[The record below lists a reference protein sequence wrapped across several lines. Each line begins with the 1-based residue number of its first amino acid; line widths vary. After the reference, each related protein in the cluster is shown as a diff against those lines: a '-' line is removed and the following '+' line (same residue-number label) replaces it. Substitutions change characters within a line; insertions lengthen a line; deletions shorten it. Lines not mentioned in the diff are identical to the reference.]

1 MTLTRKVGALLLLLT
16 VGSLVGTLAFAL
28 FFSNTTSD
36 GLFLIAGNL
45 RHTRLQQ
52 LYIYALMVRQGND
65 AVRGSLLPLIRETD
79 TLIEAMQQ
87 GGTAVQSGEG
97 LSPLSMANR
106 AREILTQQALD
117 EKMADQQMIALL
129 SANLPVPPDDLRS
142 DGMAVRDIWVRHKLP
157 EAFRTIADAPPLSPP
172 SEEAFTRL
180 NNARDRL
187 LESAAHTRVLVSARL
202 VQQREKLVAILSAI
216 TGLSLFLLLA
226 GLWFTKKYI
235 SEPIRRLEQASAR
248 MKGGDFSHRIPVDSN
263 NDELASLA
271 RTFNDMSAEIHR
283 QVERYKELFE
293 NAADGLF
300 VSDLNWN
307 IISVNKESERM
318 TGYSREE
325 LLSMK
330 VDQIIPRKNL
340 EFVRQKLEEKT
351 TGGQPATTY
360 ELPIMTKDGRQ
371 VVTECSTRLVFEG
384 GKPVAVQGVSRD
396 VTERKRL
403 QEQLWIAQ
411 KMDAVGRLASGIA
424 HDFGNVLT
432 IISGYSA
439 LILATLKPDDP
450 IRSEVEGIQRSAQ
463 RATSM
468 IRHLLSFSSG
478 QVFRPR
484 VINVQPTVIEMVDML
499 RRLIGE
505 DIRLETRFDPVVGAV
520 RMDPGQLEQV
530 VVNLALNARDAMPS
544 GGMLFIE
551 ASQLDLGTTPY
562 VRISLRDSGT
572 GIAPEIL
579 SRIFEPFFST
589 KQHGTGLGLS
599 TVQAIVRQTG
609 GTLSVESR
617 QGVGTTFTLLIPRV
631 SGDETAEEEKV
642 STPRRGTET
651 VLLVE
656 DEIDVRALIRD
667 MLRVYG
673 YNVVEAENQHH
684 ALELCSRRDLKL
696 DVLLTDVVMPN
707 MSGPELAKAIHPMRP
722 ELKVI
727 YMSGHTRDRF
737 AASGISEDSVNFIQK
752 PVMPEA
758 LTARLREVLDAKTH
772 ETLS

>member
-16 VGSLVGTLAFAL
+16 AGSLVGTLAFAL
-28 FFSNTTSD
+28 FFSNSTFD
-36 GLFLIAGNL
+36 GMFLIAGNL
-45 RHTRLQQ
+45 RQTRIQQ
-52 LYIYALMVRQGND
+52 IYIYALMIRQGND
-65 AVRGSLLPLIRETD
+65 AVRGNLIPMIKETD
-79 TLIEAMQQ
+79 RLIEVMAQ
-87 GGTAVQSGEG
+87 GGSEVQSGQG
-97 LSPLSMANR
+97 MSPLSMAR
-106 AREILTQQALD
+106 RTKEILEENAAD
-117 EKMADQQMIALL
+117 ESEADKQLIEMLV
-129 SANLPVPPDDLRS
+129 SHLPEPPDDLLQ
-142 DGMAVRDIWVRHKLP
+142 DGVAIRNIWNQNRLP
-157 EAFRTIADAPPLSPP
+157 AALRTIADAPAMSPP
-172 SEEAFTRL
+172 SEEAF
-180 NNARDRL
+180 ARL
-187 LESAAHTRVLVSARL
+187 LAAREKLIGGAQQARVLVTTRL
-202 VQQREKLVAILSAI
+202 VNQRETLIATLSSIA
-216 TGLSLFLLLA
+216 GLSLFLLGA

-235 SEPIRRLEQASAR
+235 ANPIRRIEQASAV
-248 MKGGDFSHRIPVDSN
+248 MKTGDFSHRIVIDS

-325 LLSMK
+325 LLHMK
-330 VDQIIPRKNL
+330 VDQLIPRKNL
-340 EFVRQKLEEKT
+340 DFVRQKLEEKT
-351 TGGQPATTY
+351 TGGQAATTY

-384 GKPVAVQGVSRD
+384 GRPVAVQGVSRD

-484 VINVQPTVIEMVDML
+484 VINVQPTLIEMVDML

-505 DIRLETRFDPVVGAV
+505 DIRLETRFEPIVGAV

-544 GGMLFIE
+544 GGAFIIE
-551 ASQLDLGTTPY
+551 AGQTELGNAPY
-562 VRISLRDSGT
+562 VRICLRDSGS
-572 GIAPEIL
+572 GIQPEIL

-599 TVQAIVRQTG
+599 TVQAIIRQTG

-617 QGVGTTFTLLIPRV
+617 PGAGTTFTILIPRV
-631 SGDETAEEEKV
+631 SSEETSEGEEIV
-642 STPRRGTET
+642 TVARRGTET

-673 YNVVEAENQHH
+673 YNVVEADDQQH

-707 MSGPELAKAIHPMRP
+707 MSGPELAKAIQRLRP

-737 AASGISEDSVNFIQK
+737 SMSGISEENVNFIQK

-758 LTARLREVLDAKTH
+758 LTARLREVLDAKSHGTAP
-772 ETLS
+772 

>member
-16 VGSLVGTLAFAL
+16 AGSLVGTAAFAL

-36 GLFLIAGNL
+36 GLFLVAGNL
-45 RHTRLQQ
+45 RQTRLQQ
-52 LYIYALMVRQGND
+52 LYLYALMVRQGDNG
-65 AVRGSLLPLIRETD
+65 VRSSLVPLIKETD
-79 TLIEAMQQ
+79 LLIAAMEQ
-87 GGTAVQSGEG
+87 GGSETRAGRE
-97 LSPLSMANR
+97 LSPFSIASR
-106 AREILTQQALD
+106 TKEILRDTAQNEA
-117 EKMADQQMIALL
+117 EADRQMIALF
-129 SANLPVPPDDLRS
+129 SENLPVPPGELQE
-142 DGMAVRDIWVRHKLP
+142 DGIAVREIWLRNRLP
-157 EAFRTIADAPPLSPP
+157 EVLHVIADAPPLSPP
-172 SEEAFTRL
+172 SEQAFARL
-180 NNARDRL
+180 QGARERL
-187 LESAAHTRVLVSARL
+187 LAASTRSRILVTGRI
-202 VQQREKLVAILSAI
+202 VKQRETLVLTLSAI
-216 TGLSLFLLLA
+216 AGLSLVLLAA
-226 GLWFTKKYI
+226 GLWFTKRYI
-235 SEPIRRLEQASAR
+235 SQPIRKLEEASAR
-248 MKGGDFSHRIPVDSN
+248 MKGGDFTHRIPVDSN
-263 NDELASLA
+263 DELAALA

-307 IISVNKESERM
+307 IMAVNKESERM

-325 LLSMK
+325 LLAMK
-330 VDQIIPRKNL
+330 VDQLIPRRNL
-340 EFVRQKLEEKT
+340 DFVRQKLEEKT
-351 TGGQPATTY
+351 EGGQPSTTY

-371 VVTECSTRLVFEG
+371 VITECSTRLVFEG

-450 IRSEVEGIQRSAQ
+450 IRVEVEGIQRSAQ

-484 VINVQPTVIEMVDML
+484 VINVQATLIEMVDML

-505 DIRLETRFDPVVGAV
+505 DIRLETRFEPLVGAV

-544 GGMLFIE
+544 GGIFAIE
-551 ASQLDLGTTPY
+551 AGQVDLGKVSY
-562 VRISLRDSGT
+562 VRIRMRDSGG
-572 GIAPEIL
+572 GIPQEIL

-599 TVQAIVRQTG
+599 TVQSIIRQTG
-609 GTLSVESR
+609 GTLSVESK
-617 QGVGTTFTLLIPRV
+617 QGEGTAFTLLIPRV
-631 SGDETAEEEKV
+631 SGDEISETEENV
-642 STPRRGTET
+642 SIPRRGTET

-673 YNVVEAENQHH
+673 YNVVEAEDQKN
-684 ALELCSRRDLKL
+684 ALELCHRKDLKL
-696 DVLLTDVVMPN
+696 DILLTDVIMPN
-707 MSGPELAKAIHPMRP
+707 MSGPELVKAIQLVRP
-722 ELKVI
+722 ELKVV
-727 YMSGHTRDRF
+727 YMSGHARDRF
-737 AASGISEDSVNFIQK
+737 AKSGIDEETVNFIQK

-758 LTARLREVLDAKTH
+758 LTARLREVLDAPTP
-772 ETLS
+772 

>member
-1 MTLTRKVGALLLLLT
+1 MLLLT
-16 VGSLVGTLAFAL
+16 AGSLIGTVAFAL

-45 RHTRLQQ
+45 RQTRLQQ

-65 AVRGSLLPLIRETD
+65 AVRSSMVPLIKEVD
-79 TLIEAMQQ
+79 LLVGVMEQ
-87 GGTAVQSGEG
+87 GGSAVQVGKG
-97 LSPLSMANR
+97 LGPISIASKAK
-106 AREILTQQALD
+106 AIIIAAGAD
-117 EKMADQQMIALL
+117 EDEADRQMIALL
-129 SANLPVPPDDLRS
+129 SEHLAAPPEDLKS
-142 DGMAVRDIWVRHKLP
+142 NGVAVRKIWTQNRLA
-157 EAFRTIADAPPLSPP
+157 EAFRVIADAPPLGPP
-172 SEEAFTRL
+172 SEDAFARL
-180 NNARDRL
+180 QGSREL
-187 LESAAHTRVLVSARL
+187 LLDAATHSRVLVTARL
-202 VQQREKLVAILSAI
+202 TRQRETLVATLFAI
-216 TGLSLFLLLA
+216 TGLSLFLFVA

-235 SEPIRRLEQASAR
+235 ARPIRKIEEASSR
-248 MKGGDFSHRIPVDSN
+248 MKSGDFSYRIPVDS

-318 TGYSREE
+318 TGYSRQE
-325 LLSMK
+325 LLGMK
-330 VDQIIPRKNL
+330 VDQLIPRKNL
-340 EFVRQKLEEKT
+340 DFVRQKLDEKRA
-351 TGGQPATTY
+351 GGQVATTY

-371 VVTECSTRLVFEG
+371 VITECSTRLVFEG

-432 IISGYSA
+432 IITGYSA

-450 IRSEVEGIQRSAQ
+450 VRPEVEGIQRSAQ

-505 DIRLETRFDPVVGAV
+505 DIRLETHFDPIVGTV

-530 VVNLALNARDAMPS
+530 VVNLALNARDAMPN
-544 GGMLFIE
+544 GGVFAIE
-551 ASQLDLGTTPY
+551 ASQLELGNASY
-562 VRISLRDSGT
+562 VRLRLRDSGH
-572 GIAPEIL
+572 GISQEIL

-599 TVQAIVRQTG
+599 TVQSIVRQTG

-617 QGVGTTFTLLIPRV
+617 PGEGTAFTLLIPRV
-631 SGDETAEEEKV
+631 LGDDHSDGEQPA
-642 STPRRGTET
+642 SIPRRGTET

-673 YNVVEAENQHH
+673 YNVVEAEDQNN
-684 ALELCSRRDLKL
+684 AIELCLRKDLKL

-707 MSGPELAKAIHPMRP
+707 MSGPELAKAVQPMRP
-722 ELKVI
+722 EMKVI

-737 AASGISEDSVNFIQK
+737 ASSGIDEDSVNFIQK

-758 LTARLREVLDAKTH
+758 LTARLREVLDAQTH
-772 ETLS
+772 